1 MVKKLVLWLLVIS
14 CMSVIFAF
22 SSQEATESKKTSSR
36 FITVVVRLL
45 DINNSLS
52 QESIENIA
60 ENITTFVRKSAHFS
74 IYALLGALVALL
86 LSQYGLKGK
95 RQLLFAVLWVL
106 LYACSDEFHQTF
118 VEGRS
123 GEIRDVLIDT
133 AGGFCGA
140 AFIITM
146 TTLIKRICKR
156 RD

>member
-22 SSQEATESKKTSSR
+22 SSQEATESEKTSSR

-60 ENITTFVRKSAHFS
+60 EKITTFVRKSAHFS
-74 IYALLGALVALL
+74 IYALLGTLVALL
-86 LSQYGLKGK
+86 LSQYSLKGK

-140 AFIITM
+140 AFIITIKA
-146 TTLIKRICKR
+146 LVKRICKR

>member
-1 MVKKLVLWLLVIS
+1 MFKKIILWVLIIS
-14 CMSVIFAF
+14 CMAAIFAF
-22 SSQEATESKKTSSR
+22 SSQKATESKKTSSS
-36 FITVVVRLL
+36 FITTVIRLL
-45 DINNSLS
+45 DINKTLS

-60 ENITTFVRKSAHFS
+60 EEITTIVRKSAHFF
-74 IYALLGALVALL
+74 IYALLGLLVALL
-86 LSQYGLKGK
+86 FSQYGFKGK

-140 AFIITM
+140 AFIAM
-146 TTLIKRICKR
+146 VKRLYKR
-156 RD
+156 RG